1 MRATLLLVL
10 LTVSFIA
17 AAPHR
22 RTSALDTV
30 KNAIKAKI
38 LPLVQGKAGEVMN
51 CIKSKAKDAL
61 KGLVI
66 SKVKALFGGRRL
78 SLKDKA
84 LKLACKLGKG
94 PAVAFCR
101 TTLVSGIVKKAEP
114 KIKALLTSYK
124 VPSSAVGPAIE
135 CVAITAKKACADA
148 AAAVCK

>member
-30 KNAIKAKI
+30 KNAVNAKI
-38 LPLVQGKAGEVMN
+38 LPFVQGKAKEVME
-51 CIKSKAKDAL
+51 CMKDKAKDAL

-114 KIKALLTSYK
+114 KIRALLGSYN
-124 VPSSAVGPAIE
+124 VLPPAVGPAIE
-135 CVAITAKKACADA
+135 CVAVVAKRACADA
-148 AAAVCK
+148 ADAVCK